1 MKHITVLTYRFEGSN
16 EVHKIPSEV
25 GGRKLEEFF
34 KILET
39 KTILGKIDYAVF
51 TKEVTS

>member
-16 EVHKIPSEV
+16 E
-25 GGRKLEEFF
+25 
-34 KILET
+34 LET